1 MAIWRIVAPQ
11 RNISAF
17 FLSSPALASQII
29 LNISPPYLPMAR
41 QEESGIY
48 AQPEMEGSGSEK
60 EVVGDIVEQA
70 KQVQRVA
77 EKIYFLSVLKRF
89 GLAFGGI
96 LLLLGALGATAFFLL
111 FFGIFTL
118 GLPGNLELL
127 LKIGLGLIS
136 LIEILAG
143 LALLAN

>member
-1 MAIWRIVAPQ
+1 MA
-11 RNISAF
+11 NKG
-17 FLSSPALASQII
+17 
-29 LNISPPYLPMAR
+29 
-41 QEESGIY
+41 ESGIY
-48 AQPEMEGSGSEK
+48 EQEGENRGADK
-60 EVVGDIVEQA
+60 EAMGDIVEQA
-70 KQVQRVA
+70 RQVQRVA

-96 LLLLGALGATAFFLL
+96 LLLLGALGASAFVLL

-127 LKIGLGLIS
+127 LEIGLALIS
-136 LIEILAG
+136 LIQILAG